1 MSGFGYFRIG
11 RLIWAQCRKNA
22 LLLHRTSPRFQSTIL
37 TRCLLPVRNLH
48 TTSLSCQQN
57 KPEKDEN
64 DKDKPGFDFS
74 DLIRATLY
82 TIGIAAFLSLFSGSR
97 YDELRLVPWNFFL
110 HEMLAKGEPFLRYVQ
125 VEELLIMSDSD
136 IITIRLHPG
145 AIIHGQIAPTRIFHT
160 RVPDI
165 RNVEEL
171 IRREEEQ
178 LGISAESGVSIVFQ
192 RRSNWPFLFML
203 AFFSYMIFRTLFS
216 IGKGG
221 KRLSM
226 PDIYGNLRKAQYRII
241 SPFTKSGVP
250 KIKFSDVVGLQEA
263 KVEVMEFVDYLKKP
277 DAYTRLGAK
286 LPRGAL
292 LLGPPGCGKTLIAKA
307 VASEASVPFL
317 AINGT
322 EFVEIIGGLGAA
334 RVRDLFKEAK
344 RLKPCIVY
352 IDEIDAVGRKR
363 SDAKNVTGFQSGE
376 EEQTLNQLLVEMDGN
391 ELLDV
396 RNTVTLFISAG
407 IDTNAGVIV
416 LASTNRPDVLDK
428 AALLRRGRFD
438 RHILI
443 DLPNMSERKEIFK
456 YYLQKIKT
464 SENIPDS
471 AYLADRTPGYS
482 GADIMNVCNE
492 AAIRAATLGKDYVD
506 SADLEY
512 ALERTLSGAERKTT
526 SVTLPEKERIAY
538 HESGHAL
545 VGWMLKHTNA
555 LLKISIV
562 PRTKNITGMGFS
574 QHAKTEKWLLS
585 KDELLEKMS
594 MALGGRAAEALV
606 YGSVSTGAEDDLQS
620 VTRMAYRMIKQ
631 FGMSEHIGPIAF
643 PKPADGE
650 ESVAFLRKPYSKYLQ
665 ALMDQASE
673 ARQLIEK
680 AYALAEKILRSKR
693 SELELLTKMLLER
706 ESLTYEQIVEL
717 IGPPAHGPKELT
729 NKELQFPEESGSNKE
744 I

>member
-1 MSGFGYFRIG
+1 MSAFGYFRIG
-11 RLIWAQCRKNA
+11 RLIWAHYRKNV
-22 LLLHRTSPRFQSTIL
+22 LLLYRTSPRFQSTIL
-37 TRCLLPVRNLH
+37 TRCLLPARNLH
-48 TTSLSCQQN
+48 TTSIACQQS

-64 DKDKPGFDFS
+64 DKDKPSFDFS
-74 DLIRATLY
+74 DLIRATVY

-110 HEMLAKGEPFLRYVQ
+110 HEMLAKGE
-125 VEELLIMSDSD
+125 VEELIITSDSD
-136 IITIRLHPG
+136 IITIRLQPG

-178 LGISAESGVSIVFQ
+178 LGISAESGVSIIFQ

-203 AFFSYMIFRTLFS
+203 AFFSYVIFRTLFS
-216 IGKGG
+216 IRKGG
-221 KRLSM
+221 KGLSM
-226 PDIYGNLRKAQYRII
+226 PDIYGNLRKAQYRIV
-241 SPFTKSGVP
+241 SPFAKSGIP
-250 KIKFSDVVGLQEA
+250 KIKFSDVVGMEEA

-363 SDAKNVTGFQSGE
+363 SDAKSVTGFQSGE
-376 EEQTLNQLLVEMDGN
+376 EEQTLNQLLVEMDG
-391 ELLDV
+391 
-396 RNTVTLFISAG
+396 

-416 LASTNRPDVLDK
+416 LASTNRPD
-428 AALLRRGRFD
+428 ALLRRGRFD

-464 SENIPDS
+464 SEKIPDTD
-471 AYLADRTPGYS
+471 YLADRTPGYS

-506 SADLEY
+506 STDLEY

-606 YGSVSTGAEDDLQS
+606 YGSVSTGAEDDLRS

-643 PKPADGE
+643 PKPADGD
-650 ESVAFLRKPYSKYLQ
+650 ESMDFLRKPYSKYLQ
-665 ALMDQASE
+665 ALMDQE
-673 ARQLIEK
+673 ARQMIEK
-680 AYALAEKILRSKR
+680 AYAVAENILRSKR
-693 SELELLTKMLLER
+693 SELELLTKMLMER

-717 IGPPAHGPKELT
+717 IGPPAHGPKQLT
-729 NKELQFPEESGSNKE
+729 NKELQFPEDSGNNKE